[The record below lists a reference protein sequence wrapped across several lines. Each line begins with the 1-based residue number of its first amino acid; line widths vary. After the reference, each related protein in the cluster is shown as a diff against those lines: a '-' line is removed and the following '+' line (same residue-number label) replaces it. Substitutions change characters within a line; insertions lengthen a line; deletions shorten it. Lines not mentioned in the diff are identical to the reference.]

1 MMRSGR
7 SQAVIRWGFVNSV
20 AKIDTYELLMSNLGV
35 VIFFNLRYSSG
46 NLLHKNRLLRLQFNS
61 RCQRE

>member
-35 VIFFNLRYSSG
+35 EIFFNLRYSSG
-46 NLLHKNRLLRLQFNS
+46 NLLHRNRLLRLQFKLANS
-61 RCQRE
+61 R